1 MNLRRT
7 TTAAL
12 ICVAAVAAIL
22 QSSMREVAAGEPT
35 KPRFDAISSASPTPV
50 AVGGET
56 KARLLA
62 ALRTTAEALRSRSVE
77 PAEHAAFIELLEA
90 AEALRHDESVPQSER
105 DLRRGWA
112 RGRLAEAADILRRQ
126 EKRAAAAAKNAPA
139 ISHAALADTHTLNQ
153 VIGVGGAAAVAP
165 QNVPADVVE
174 SQKLIEIIVDA
185 IRPETWDDNGG
196 QGTIRYW
203 SLGKALI
210 IYNTAD
216 VHERVG
222 GFAGQ
227 LRP

>member
-1 MNLRRT
+1 MNLRRI
-7 TTAAL
+7 TAAVL
-12 ICVAAVAAIL
+12 ICSATVAAITH
-22 QSSMREVAAGEPT
+22 SNVREVAAGEPT
-35 KPRFDAISSASPTPV
+35 KPRVDSLSPTPV
-50 AVGGET
+50 EVGDGT
-56 KARLLA
+56 KARLLD

-77 PAEHAAFIELLEA
+77 TAEHAAFIELLAA

-126 EKRAAAAAKNAPA
+126 EKRAAASAKNAPT
-139 ISHAALADTHTLNQ
+139 ISHSALANSHTLHQ
-153 VIGVGGAAAVAP
+153 VPAVGASVVP
-165 QNVPADVVE
+165 TNVPGDVVE
-174 SQKLIEIIVDA
+174 AQKLIEIIVDA

-196 QGTIRYW
+196 VGTIRYW